1 MIKPR
6 RPFRPGD
13 DAAPIWMIS
22 FSDLQAQL
30 MVFFALLLSFSTLD
44 PAKVAQVGASF
55 TGSTGRENPPP
66 RDDFI
71 VWWVMSK
78 QISTPTGKSVT
89 KEQWGPEGREFIAER
104 TREGIRISLERAI
117 TFEEG
122 SAEIRADQLD
132 AIQGFLRFIR
142 GSLNKLDVR
151 GFTGPNEN
159 PPDDDHWRL
168 SAARARAVADL
179 LIAGKGEAGIDPARI
194 RVTGMG
200 KNDPVVDVIE
210 VRDTFQWQRNR
221 RVEILVLEEKVKVR

>member
-1 MIKPR
+1 MIKPK

-13 DAAPIWMIS
+13 DAAPLWMIS
-22 FSDLQAQL
+22 FADLQAQL
-30 MVFFALLLSFSTLD
+30 MVFFALLVSFSTLD
-44 PAKVAQVGASF
+44 NVKIAQIGASF
-55 TGSTGRENPPP
+55 SGAKGRESPPP

-78 QISTPTGKSVT
+78 QISSPAGKPVS
-89 KEQWGPEGREFIAER
+89 KEQWGPEGREFIVNR
-104 TREGIRISLERAI
+104 TPEGINISLERAI

-122 SAEIRADQLD
+122 SAEIRPDQVD
-132 AIQGFLRFIR
+132 AIQGFLRFVR

-151 GFTGPNEN
+151 GFTSPNEN

-168 SAARARAVADL
+168 SVARARAVADL
-179 LIAGKGEAGIDPARI
+179 LIAGRGETGIDQARI

-200 KNDPVVDVIE
+200 KNDPVVDIVE